1 MHDLAFLRGNL
12 PRVEE
17 RLRARGVDPVAVL
30 GDFQR
35 LDAHRRA
42 RITDAER
49 LKAERNALSE
59 EVARA
64 RRAGVDGTAIVEE
77 VRRLKAEGEA
87 LERAAAEAEDELRT
101 VLAGLPNLP
110 AADVPAGVDETAN
123 VEIKRWSPGWSPGW
137 SPDGVDPESGAR
149 GGTAGPSTALSPGD
163 SSAQDDPRSSGGFA
177 AKPGGDAAGGFVPKP
192 GGDAAGG
199 FVPKPHWE
207 LGEALG
213 ILDLGRAAKLS
224 GARFAVY
231 WGDGAR
237 LERALGQWMLDV
249 QTGEHGYTEVA
260 PPLLVNS
267 RSLFGTGQLPK
278 FAEDLFRCADAEGYE
293 AGAFRE
299 KNLRENDH
307 WLIPTAEVPLT
318 NLLRDEI
325 VEAAAL
331 PLSLAALTV
340 CFRSEAG
347 SYGRD
352 VRGVIRQHQFS
363 KVELVKFARPEQSER
378 EHERMTR
385 DAETILER
393 LGLPYRRMLLC
404 AGDMGFSSAKT
415 YDLEVWL
422 PGQGA
427 YREISS
433 VSNCEAFQARR
444 ANLRFRNAK
453 GKAEHLHTLNGS
465 GLAVGRAWVA
475 VVENYQQADG
485 TVRVPEVLRPYMGG
499 VEVIGPKS

>member
-1 MHDLAFLRGNL
+1 MHDLSLLRGSL
-12 PRVEE
+12 PFVEE
-17 RLRARGVDPVAVL
+17 RLRARGLDPDVVL
-30 GDFQR
+30 GDFRQ
-35 LDAHRRA
+35 LDESRRA
-42 RITDAER
+42 RITQAEK
-49 LKAERNALSE
+49 LKAERNSLSE

-64 RRAGVDGTAIVEE
+64 RRAGTDASSIVEE

-87 LERAAAEAEDELRT
+87 LESSAAEAEEQLRAL
-101 VLAGLPNLP
+101 LAGLPNLP
-110 AADVPAGVDETAN
+110 AADVPAGADETAN
-123 VEIKRWSPGWSPGW
+123 VELKRWGAP
-137 SPDGVDPESGAR
+137 PE
-149 GGTAGPSTALSPGD
+149 
-163 SSAQDDPRSSGGFA
+163 FA
-177 AKPGGDAAGGFVPKP
+177 
-192 GGDAAGG
+192 

-213 ILDLGRAAKLS
+213 VLDLARAAKLS

-249 QTGEHGYTEVA
+249 QTREHGYTEVA

-278 FAEDLFRCADAEGYE
+278 FADDLFRCADTEAYE
-293 AGAFRE
+293 AGA
-299 KNLRENDH
+299 LRENDH

-325 VEAAAL
+325 VEAADL
-331 PLSLAALTV
+331 PLSLTALTA

-352 VRGVIRQHQFS
+352 VRGIIRQHQFG
-363 KVELVKFARPEQSER
+363 KVELVKFARPEESEAA
-378 EHERMTR
+378 HERMTR
-385 DAETILER
+385 DAESILER
-393 LGLPYRRMLLC
+393 LELPYRRMLLC
-404 AGDMGFSSAKT
+404 AGDMGFSAAKT
-415 YDLEVWL
+415 FDLEVWL
-422 PGQGA
+422 PGQQA

-433 VSNCEAFQARR
+433 VSNCGAFQARR
-444 ANLRFRNAK
+444 ANIRFRNAK

-475 VVENYQQADG
+475 VVENYQQQDG

-499 VEVIGPKS
+499 VEEIGPRNGRR

>member
-1 MHDLAFLRGNL
+1 MHDLSLLRGDL

-17 RLRARGVDPVAVL
+17 RLRARGLDPAVVL
-30 GDFQR
+30 GDFRR
-35 LDAHRRA
+35 LDESRRA

-49 LKAERNALSE
+49 LKAERNLLSE

-64 RRAGVDGTAIVEE
+64 RRAGVDAASIVEE
-77 VRRLKAEGEA
+77 VRRLKADGEA
-87 LERAAAEAEDELRT
+87 LETAAAEAEEQLRA
-101 VLAGLPNLP
+101 VLAALPNLP
-110 AADVPAGVDETAN
+110 AADVPAGADESAN
-123 VEIKRWSPGWSPGW
+123 VEVKRWSP
-137 SPDGVDPESGAR
+137 SG
-149 GGTAGPSTALSPGD
+149 TEPSEL
-163 SSAQDDPRSSGGFA
+163 GFV
-177 AKPGGDAAGGFVPKP
+177 AKP
-192 GGDAAGG
+192 
-199 FVPKPHWE
+199 HHE

-213 ILDLGRAAKLS
+213 VLDLARAAKLS
-224 GARFAVY
+224 GARFAVF
-231 WGDGAR
+231 WGEGAR

-267 RSLFGTGQLPK
+267 RSLWGTGQLPK
-278 FAEDLFRCADAEGYE
+278 FAGDLFRCAEDEEPGSPVHSGE
-293 AGAFRE
+293 APEASGLRASD
-299 KNLRENDH
+299 LRENDH

-325 VEAAAL
+325 VEAARL
-331 PLSLAALTV
+331 PLSLTALTA

-363 KVELVKFARPEQSER
+363 KVELVKFATPDQSEAA
-378 EHERMTR
+378 HEQMTR

-393 LGLPYRRMLLC
+393 LELPYRRVLLC
-404 AGDMGFSSAKT
+404 AGDMGFSAAKT

-422 PGQGA
+422 PGQSA

-433 VSNCEAFQARR
+433 VSNCEGFQARR

-475 VVENYQQADG
+475 VMENYQQADG
-485 TVRVPEVLRPYMGG
+485 TVRVPAVLQPYMSG
-499 VEVIGPKS
+499 VEVIGRRDGL

>member
-1 MHDLAFLRGNL
+1 MHDLSLLRGNL
-12 PRVEE
+12 PLVEE
-17 RLRARGVDPVAVL
+17 RLRARGLDPGVVL
-30 GDFQR
+30 GDFSR
-35 LDAHRRA
+35 LDADRRA

-49 LKAERNALSE
+49 LKAERNSLSD

-64 RRAGVDGTAIVEE
+64 RRAGTDASAIVEE

-87 LERAAAEAEDELRT
+87 LESSAAEAEEQLRA

-110 AADVPAGVDETAN
+110 AADVPAGADETAN
-123 VEIKRWSPGWSPGW
+123 VEMKRWGT
-137 SPDGVDPESGAR
+137 VPEFDF
-149 GGTAGPSTALSPGD
+149 AG
-163 SSAQDDPRSSGGFA
+163 
-177 AKPGGDAAGGFVPKP
+177 KPGGDGAGGFAPKP
-192 GGDAAGG
+192 GGDAGGSFASKPGGDGTGG

-213 ILDLGRAAKLS
+213 VLDLARAAKLS

-278 FAEDLFRCADAEGYE
+278 FADDLFRCADGEAYE
-293 AGAFRE
+293 A
-299 KNLRENDH
+299 NVLRENDH

-325 VEAAAL
+325 VEAADL
-331 PLSLAALTV
+331 PLSLTALTA

-363 KVELVKFARPEQSER
+363 KVELVKFTRPEESEAA
-378 EHERMTR
+378 HEQMTR

-393 LGLPYRRMLLC
+393 LELPYRRMLLC
-404 AGDMGFSSAKT
+404 AGDMGFSAAKT
-415 YDLEVWL
+415 YDLEVWLPGQSPRQGL

-444 ANLRFRNAK
+444 ANIRFRNAK

-475 VVENYQQADG
+475 VVENYQQEDG
-485 TVRVPEVLRPYMGG
+485 TVRVPAVLRPYMGG
-499 VEVIGPKS
+499 AEVIGPRNGRR

>member
-1 MHDLAFLRGNL
+1 MHDLSLLRGNL
-12 PRVEE
+12 PLVEE
-17 RLRARGVDPVAVL
+17 RLRARGLDPGVVL
-30 GDFQR
+30 GDFSR
-35 LDAHRRA
+35 LDADRRA

-49 LKAERNALSE
+49 LKAERNSLSD

-64 RRAGVDGTAIVEE
+64 RRAGTDASAIVEE
-77 VRRLKAEGEA
+77 VRRLKAAGEA
-87 LERAAAEAEDELRT
+87 LESSAAGAEEQLRA

-110 AADVPAGVDETAN
+110 AADVPAGADETAN
-123 VEIKRWSPGWSPGW
+123 VEMKRWGTVPEFGFAGKPGG
-137 SPDGVDPESGAR
+137 DGA
-149 GGTAGPSTALSPGD
+149 
-163 SSAQDDPRSSGGFA
+163 GGFA
-177 AKPGGDAAGGFVPKP
+177 PKPGGDAGGGFVPKP
-192 GGDAAGG
+192 GGNAAGA

-213 ILDLGRAAKLS
+213 VLDLARAAKLS
-224 GARFAVY
+224 GTRFAVY

-260 PPLLVNS
+260 PPLIVNS

-278 FAEDLFRCADAEGYE
+278 FADDLFRCADDEAYE
-293 AGAFRE
+293 A
-299 KNLRENDH
+299 NVLRENDH

-325 VEAAAL
+325 VEAADL
-331 PLSLAALTV
+331 PLSLTALTA

-363 KVELVKFARPEQSER
+363 KVELVKFARPEDSEAA
-378 EHERMTR
+378 HERMTR

-393 LGLPYRRMLLC
+393 LELPYRRMLLC
-404 AGDMGFSSAKT
+404 AGDMGFSAAKT

-422 PGQGA
+422 PGQST

-444 ANLRFRNAK
+444 ANIRFRNAK

-475 VVENYQQADG
+475 VVENYQQEDG
-485 TVRVPEVLRPYMGG
+485 TVRVPAVLRPYMGG
-499 VEVIGPKS
+499 AEVIGPRTGRR

>member
-1 MHDLAFLRGNL
+1 MHDLSLLRGDL
-12 PRVEE
+12 PKVEG
-17 RLRARGVDPVAVL
+17 RLRARGLDPALVL
-30 GDFQR
+30 GDFHR
-35 LDAHRRA
+35 LDAYRRA
-42 RITDAER
+42 RITEAEKLR
-49 LKAERNALSE
+49 AERNSLSE

-64 RRAGVDGTAIVEE
+64 RRAGTDATSIMDE

-87 LERAAAEAEDELRT
+87 LEKAAAEAEDELRA
-101 VLAGLPNLP
+101 VLAALPNLP
-110 AADVPAGVDETAN
+110 AADVPPGADEHSN
-123 VEIKRWSPGWSPGW
+123 VEIKRWGAP
-137 SPDGVDPESGAR
+137 PDFSFE
-149 GGTAGPSTALSPGD
+149 
-163 SSAQDDPRSSGGFA
+163 
-177 AKPGGDAAGGFVPKP
+177 
-192 GGDAAGG
+192 
-199 FVPKPHWE
+199 PKPHYE

-213 ILDLGRAAKLS
+213 ILDLARAAKLS
-224 GARFAVY
+224 GARFAVF
-231 WGDGAR
+231 WGEGAR

-249 QTGEHGYTEVA
+249 QTREHGYTEVA
-260 PPLLVNS
+260 PPLMVNS

-278 FAEDLFRCADAEGYE
+278 FADDLFRCVDAEAYE

-325 VEAAAL
+325 VEAADL
-331 PLSLAALTV
+331 PLSLTALTA

-363 KVELVKFARPEQSER
+363 KVELVKFAKPEQSEAA
-378 EHERMTR
+378 HEQMTR
-385 DAETILER
+385 DAETILEQ
-393 LGLPYRRMLLC
+393 LELPYRRMLLC
-404 AGDMGFSSAKT
+404 AGDMGFSAAKT

-422 PGQGA
+422 PGQNA

-444 ANLRFRNAK
+444 ANIRFRNAK

-465 GLAVGRAWVA
+465 GLAVGRTWVA
-475 VVENYQQADG
+475 VLENYQRADG
-485 TVRVPEVLRPYMGG
+485 SVRVPAVLQPYMGG
-499 VEVIGPKS
+499 LDVIAPRKGRR

>member
-1 MHDLAFLRGNL
+1 MHDLSLLRGDL

-17 RLRARGVDPVAVL
+17 RLRARGLDPAVVL
-30 GDFQR
+30 GDFRR
-35 LDAHRRA
+35 LDESRRA

-49 LKAERNALSE
+49 LKAERNQLSE

-64 RRAGVDGTAIVEE
+64 RRAGVDAASIVEE
-77 VRRLKAEGEA
+77 VRRLKADGEA
-87 LERAAAEAEDELRT
+87 LETAAAEAEEQLRA
-101 VLAGLPNLP
+101 VLAALPNLP
-110 AADVPAGVDETAN
+110 AADVPPGADESAN
-123 VEIKRWSPGWSPGW
+123 VEVKRWSPGGTEPG
-137 SPDGVDPESGAR
+137 EF
-149 GGTAGPSTALSPGD
+149 
-163 SSAQDDPRSSGGFA
+163 GFA
-177 AKPGGDAAGGFVPKP
+177 AKP
-192 GGDAAGG
+192 
-199 FVPKPHWE
+199 HHE

-213 ILDLGRAAKLS
+213 ILDLARAAKLS
-224 GARFAVY
+224 GARFAVF
-231 WGDGAR
+231 WGEGAR

-260 PPLLVNS
+260 PPLMVNS
-267 RSLFGTGQLPK
+267 RSLWGTGQLPK
-278 FAEDLFRCADAEGYE
+278 FAGDLFRCADDTEPGNGGPA
-293 AGAFRE
+293 RE
-299 KNLRENDH
+299 SDLRENDH

-325 VEAAAL
+325 VDAARL
-331 PLSLAALTV
+331 PLSLTALTA

-363 KVELVKFARPEQSER
+363 KVELVKFAAPEASEAA
-378 EHERMTR
+378 HEQMTR

-393 LGLPYRRMLLC
+393 LELPYRRMLLC
-404 AGDMGFSSAKT
+404 AGDMGFSAAKT
-415 YDLEVWL
+415 YDLEVWLPGQGPRQGL

-433 VSNCEAFQARR
+433 VSNCEGFQARR
-444 ANLRFRNAK
+444 ANIRFRNAK

-475 VVENYQQADG
+475 VMENYQQADG
-485 TVRVPEVLRPYMGG
+485 TVRVPAVLRPYMGG
-499 VEVIGPKS
+499 VEVIGRRDRL